1 MLHGAFIDLTTTF
14 HKSFFDC
21 RIMKKNTIPP
31 TRCGMTRAEI
41 IKRNQEALRQHKQFL
56 KELNKKKYN
65 WNNPQRKE

>member
-1 MLHGAFIDLTTTF
+1 
-14 HKSFFDC
+14 
-21 RIMKKNTIPP
+21 MKKNTIPP

-56 KELNKKKYN
+56 KELNKKYN